1 MDMQMDGKVVVITGG
16 ASGIGAACAELL
28 QREGAQIVI
37 VDRVAPMGETN
48 TDNNMVLVGDVG
60 DEETVKAQ
68 MKKIIGQHKRIDGL
82 VNCAGFSNGKS
93 VVNTSLEDWESV
105 LKTNLTGTFLWS
117 RETVIA
123 MRKLVGGSIVMIG
136 SQLSFAGGRSNAAYL
151 ASKGAVI
158 SLART
163 LAVEHAQDGIRVNA
177 LIPGAIDTPLL
188 SRSFARS
195 DDPAAAKAR
204 SVARHPIG
212 RLGQPDEIARAALFL
227 ISPTSSFT
235 TGSCLMADGGWL
247 AG

>member
-1 MDMQMDGKVVVITGG
+1 MNMQMDGKVVVITGG
-16 ASGIGAACAELL
+16 ASGIGAACAKLL
-28 QREGAQIVI
+28 QREGAQIII
-37 VDRVAPMGETN
+37 VDRVAPIAEIKN
-48 TDNNMVLVGDVG
+48 VSDMVLLGDVG

-68 MKKIIGQHKRIDGL
+68 IKKIIVQYKRIDGL

-93 VVNTSLEDWESV
+93 VLNTSLEDWESV
-105 LKTNLTGTFLWS
+105 LRTNLTGTFLWS

-123 MRKLVGGSIVMIG
+123 MRKSFGGSIVMIG

-151 ASKGAVI
+151 ASKGAVV

-163 LAVEHAQDGIRVNA
+163 LAVEHAKDGIRVNV

-195 DDPAAAKAR
+195 DDPTAAKAQ

-212 RLGQPDEIARAALFL
+212 RLGQPDEIARATLFL
-227 ISPTSSFT
+227 ISPMSSFT

>member
-16 ASGIGAACAELL
+16 ASGIGAACAKLF
-28 QREGAQIVI
+28 QSEGAQIVI
-37 VDRVAPMGETN
+37 VDRAAPMAEIR
-48 TDNNMVLVGDVG
+48 TDNYMVLVGDVG
-60 DEETVKAQ
+60 DEETVKSQ
-68 MKKIIGQHKRIDGL
+68 IKKIFVQHKRIDGL

-93 VVNTSLEDWESV
+93 VLNTSLEDWESV

-117 RETVIA
+117 RETAIA
-123 MRKLVGGSIVMIG
+123 MRTSVGGSIVMIG

-151 ASKGAVI
+151 ASKGAVV

-163 LAVEHAQDGIRVNA
+163 LAVEHAPDNIRVNV

-188 SRSFARS
+188 SRSFSRS
-195 DDPAAAKAR
+195 DDPAAAKER

-212 RLGQPDEIARAALFL
+212 RLGQPVEIARAALFL